1 MKSNRT
7 TLYLPLKKEWFEMI
21 ESGDKREEYREIK
34 PYWMRR
40 LCPRWQSCYACF
52 NQDVTTCHKNDLG
65 RSYERVVFSYGYTRR
80 KMTFNLLSVSVGVG
94 NPNWGAPPT
103 PVFILKL
110 GAQIF

>member
-21 ESGDKREEYREIK
+21 ESGEKREEYRAIK

-40 LCPRWQSCYACF
+40 LCPKWQSCCLCL
-52 NQDVTTCHKNDLG
+52 NQGILTCIGKGLG

-80 KMTFNLLSVSVGVG
+80 RMCFNLISVSVGIG
-94 NPNWGAPPT
+94 NSAWGAPPS

-110 GAQIF
+110 GGQIY